1 MGVTLK
7 PIVCILTSHY
17 VEIYYKLSKL
27 KYNYMEDVE
36 NNLFRKKTKVKSS
49 QAFFYSERMQKLI
62 ERIHPKIWTTLKTL
76 LWIVVAIFVLPILL
90 EDVKSTEG
98 YFQLVFSVLVILLS
112 NATEI
117 ADTPLSS
124 LTIGKFIGVLLFYK
138 IFCRL
143 FFSYEKNTPD

>member
-1 MGVTLK
+1 ME
-7 PIVCILTSHY
+7 
-17 VEIYYKLSKL
+17 EI
-27 KYNYMEDVE
+27 E
-36 NNLFRKKTKVKSS
+36 NNLFKKKAKVKPNKWT
-49 QAFFYSERMQKLI
+49 FVHSEGMQKLI
-62 ERIHPKIWTTLKTL
+62 ERIHPKIWTILKTL
-76 LWIVVAIFVLPILL
+76 LWIAITIFVLPVVI

>member
-1 MGVTLK
+1 
-7 PIVCILTSHY
+7 
-17 VEIYYKLSKL
+17 
-27 KYNYMEDVE
+27 MEDVE
-36 NNLFRKKTKVKSS
+36 SNLFRKKTKVKPNKWT
-49 QAFFYSERMQKLI
+49 FVHSEGLQKLI
-62 ERIHPKIWTTLKTL
+62 ERIHPKMWTILKTL
-76 LWIVVAIFVLPILL
+76 LWIAVTIFVLPVVI

-98 YFQLVFSVLVILLS
+98 YFQIVFSVLVILLS

>member
-27 KYNYMEDVE
+27 KNNYMEDVE
-36 NNLFRKKTKVKSS
+36 NNLFRKKTKVKPR
-49 QAFFYSERMQKLI
+49 QTFVYSERLQRLI
-62 ERIHPKIWTTLKTL
+62 ERIHPKILTTLKTL
-76 LWIVVAIFVLPILL
+76 FWLVVAIFVLPILV

-98 YFQLVFSVLVILLS
+98 YFQLVFSVFVILLG

>member
-17 VEIYYKLSKL
+17 DEIYYKPSKL
-27 KYNYMEDVE
+27 KYKYMEDTE
-36 NNLFRKKTKVKSS
+36 NNLFRKKTKVKSR

-62 ERIHPKIWTTLKTL
+62 ERIHPNIWATLKTL
-76 LWIVVAIFVLPILL
+76 LWIVVAIFVLPILV
-90 EDVKSTEG
+90 EDAKSTEG